1 MKSSEKRPVL
11 VWLIFLWF
19 VVTGIFALYQLYAL
33 YSGNIEIPAGMEK
46 PEGVLYY
53 FKGIFGVVLAVL
65 AATLLFL
72 RKSASRW
79 LFLGLF
85 IFTVVSGVFTLFTHE
100 FPENQFTLIKYI
112 SVTTWIIYGLIVW
125 YVFTLEEKDYFVERR
140 T

>member
-11 VWLIFLWF
+11 VWLIFLLF
-19 VVTGIFALYQLYAL
+19 VVTGISGLYQLYAL

-46 PEGVLYY
+46 PEGMLYY
-53 FKGIFGVVLAVL
+53 FKGIFGVVLMLL

-85 IFTVVSGVFTLFTHE
+85 IFSVVSGIFTLFTHE
-100 FPENQFTLIKYI
+100 FPENQLTLMKYA
-112 SVTTWIIYGLIVW
+112 SVITWIIYGLVVW
-125 YVFTLEEKDYFVERR
+125 YVFTLEEKGYFVGGR